1 MKNLTIGLVAA
12 SVMLAGPA
20 LAQSAKFAA
29 TYDDSRFSVVSVID
43 SDTQPNDCNFND
55 GYTFATI
62 KVPQDKELLV
72 GVSSEVLL
80 VTDTSIKGKDGG
92 NARALAYAGAEVT
105 VGACPVDGGDCQIA
119 APGSVVL
126 ADRFQILEGTLG
138 GVLTNCTDS
147 NGDGDI
153 DLSDCELTDEEIS
166 LVIDTLSS
174 HHFNFVLEDMDQG
187 DYNIVALFGTAAC
200 NEISSD
206 GDAEAF
212 AFAVA
217 AIGKS
222 MVTVQQ
228 VRATKNGIIDA
239 NIIE

>member
-1 MKNLTIGLVAA
+1 MKNLIISLIAV

-29 TYDDSRFSVVSVID
+29 TYDDSRFSVVSIID
-43 SDTQPNDCNFND
+43 SDSQPNDCNVND

-80 VTDTSIKGKDGG
+80 VTDTSIKGKAGG
-92 NARALAYAGAEVT
+92 EARALAYAGAHVT
-105 VGACPVDGGDCQIA
+105 VGACPVEGGDCQVA
-119 APGSVVL
+119 APGDVVL

-147 NGDGDI
+147 NDDGDI
-153 DLSDCELTDEEIS
+153 DLNDCILTDEEIS
-166 LVIDTLSS
+166 LVIDTLTS
-174 HHFNFVLEDMDQG
+174 HHFNFVLPNMDQG
-187 DYNIVALFGTAAC
+187 DYDIKAFFGTEAC
-200 NEISSD
+200 NQISSD
-206 GDAEAF
+206 GDAEAY

-217 AIGKS
+217 AIGKT

>member
-43 SDTQPNDCNFND
+43 SDTQPNDCNVND

-92 NARALAYAGAEVT
+92 TARALAYASAEVT

-212 AFAVA
+212 AFAMA

-228 VRATKNGIIDA
+228 VRATKDGIIDA
-239 NIIE
+239 NIID

>member
-1 MKNLTIGLVAA
+1 MKRFLICIVLA
-12 SVMLAGPA
+12 SAMFSITAM
-20 LAQSAKFAA
+20 AQSAKFAA
-29 TYDDSRFSVVSVID
+29 TYNDSRFSVVSIID
-43 SDTQPNDCNFND
+43 SASQPNDCNLND
-55 GYTFATI
+55 GYTYATI

-80 VTDTSIKGKDGG
+80 ITDTSIKGKAGG
-92 NARALAYAGAEVT
+92 QARALAYAGADVT
-105 VGACPVDGGDCQIA
+105 VGACPVEGGDCKVA
-119 APGSVVL
+119 APGSVIL

-153 DLSDCELTDEEIS
+153 DLNDCVLEDEEIS
-166 LVIDTLSS
+166 LIIDSLTS
-174 HHFNFVLEDMDQG
+174 HHFNFVLPNMDQG
-187 DYNIVALFGTAAC
+187 DYDIKAFFGTEAC
-200 NEISSD
+200 NQISSD

>member
-1 MKNLTIGLVAA
+1 MKNLFITLVAV
-12 SVMLAGPA
+12 SVMLTGPA

-29 TYDDSRFSVVSVID
+29 TYDDSRFSVASIID
-43 SDTQPNDCNFND
+43 SDNQPNDCNVND
-55 GYTFATI
+55 GHTFATI

-72 GVSSEVLL
+72 GVSAEVLL
-80 VTDTSIKGKDGG
+80 VTDTSVKGKAGG
-92 NARALAYAGAEVT
+92 EARALAYAGAEVT
-105 VGACPVDGGDCQIA
+105 VGACPVEGGDCKIA
-119 APGSVVL
+119 APGSVIL

-147 NGDGDI
+147 NSDGDI
-153 DLSDCELTDEEIS
+153 DLSDCVLTDEEIS
-166 LVIDTLSS
+166 LIIDTLTS
-174 HHFNFVLEDMDQG
+174 HHFNFVLPNMDQG
-187 DYNIVALFGTAAC
+187 DYDIKAFFGTEAC
-200 NEISSD
+200 NQISSE
-206 GDAEAF
+206 GDAEAS

-239 NIIE
+239 SIIE

>member
-1 MKNLTIGLVAA
+1 MKRFLICIVLA
-12 SVMLAGPA
+12 SAMFSITAM
-20 LAQSAKFAA
+20 AQSAKFAA
-29 TYDDSRFSVVSVID
+29 TYNDSRFSVVSIID
-43 SDTQPNDCNFND
+43 SASQPNDCNLND
-55 GYTFATI
+55 GYTYATI

-80 VTDTSIKGKDGG
+80 ITNTSIKGKAGG
-92 NARALAYAGAEVT
+92 QARALAYAGADVT
-105 VGACPVDGGDCQIA
+105 VGACPVEGGDCKVA
-119 APGSVVL
+119 APGSVIL

-153 DLSDCELTDEEIS
+153 DLNDCVLEDEEIS
-166 LVIDTLSS
+166 LIIDSLTS
-174 HHFNFVLEDMDQG
+174 HHFNFVLPNMDQG
-187 DYNIVALFGTAAC
+187 DYDIKAFFGTEAC
-200 NEISSD
+200 NQISSD

>member
-1 MKNLTIGLVAA
+1 MKNLTISLVAL
-12 SVMLAGPA
+12 SVMAAGTA
-20 LAQSAKFAA
+20 MAQSAKFAA
-29 TYDDSRFSVVSVID
+29 TYNDSRFSVASIID
-43 SDTQPNDCNFND
+43 SNDQPNDCNIND
-55 GYTFATI
+55 GYTLATI

-72 GVSSEVLL
+72 GVSAEVLL
-80 VTDTSIKGKDGG
+80 ITDTSVKGKAGG
-92 NARALAYAGAEVT
+92 EARALAYAGAGAMVA
-105 VGACPVDGGDCQIA
+105 ACPVEGGDCQVA
-119 APGSVVL
+119 APGDVFL

-153 DLSDCELTDEEIS
+153 DLNDCILTDEEIS
-166 LVIDTLSS
+166 LIIDTLTS
-174 HHFNFVLEDMDQG
+174 HHFNFVLPNMDQG
-187 DYNIVALFGTAAC
+187 DYDIKAFFGTEAC
-200 NEISSD
+200 NQISSD
-206 GDAEAF
+206 GDAEAY

-217 AIGKS
+217 AIGKT

>member
-1 MKNLTIGLVAA
+1 MKRFLICIVLA
-12 SVMLAGPA
+12 SAMFSITAM
-20 LAQSAKFAA
+20 AQSAKFAA
-29 TYDDSRFSVVSVID
+29 TYNDSRFSVVSIID
-43 SDTQPNDCNFND
+43 SASQPNDCNLND
-55 GYTFATI
+55 GYTYATI

-80 VTDTSIKGKDGG
+80 ITNTSIKGKAGG
-92 NARALAYAGAEVT
+92 QARALAYAGADVT
-105 VGACPVDGGDCQIA
+105 VGACPVEGGDCKVA
-119 APGSVVL
+119 APGSVIL

-153 DLSDCELTDEEIS
+153 DLDDCVLEDEEIS
-166 LVIDTLSS
+166 LIIDSLTS
-174 HHFNFVLEDMDQG
+174 HHFNFVLPNMDQG
-187 DYNIVALFGTAAC
+187 DYDIKAFFGTEAC
-200 NEISSD
+200 NQISSD

>member
-1 MKNLTIGLVAA
+1 MFSITA
-12 SVMLAGPA
+12 M
-20 LAQSAKFAA
+20 AQSAKFAA
-29 TYDDSRFSVVSVID
+29 TYNDSRFSVVSIID
-43 SDTQPNDCNFND
+43 SASQPNDCNLND
-55 GYTFATI
+55 GYTYATI

-80 VTDTSIKGKDGG
+80 ITNTSIKGKAGG
-92 NARALAYAGAEVT
+92 QARALAYAGADVT
-105 VGACPVDGGDCQIA
+105 VGACPVEGGDCKVA
-119 APGSVVL
+119 APGSVIL

-153 DLSDCELTDEEIS
+153 DLNDCVLEDEEIS
-166 LVIDTLSS
+166 LIIDSLTS
-174 HHFNFVLEDMDQG
+174 HHFNFVLPNMDQG
-187 DYNIVALFGTAAC
+187 DYDIKAFFGTEAC
-200 NEISSD
+200 NQISSD